1 MNRSKLSMI
10 LHSKIRERLLNQE
23 GKRNVLVLAKPE
35 AISRWG
41 CEQENQGREID
52 DAYLSPGCST
62 GCSTWRQEA
71 SQHLPYHPRFTCKSA
86 FFESRRADSNRL
98 PLLQLR
104 VCGQWLLGVAHA
116 CKSHISKGLS

>member
-1 MNRSKLSMI
+1 MI
-10 LHSKIRERLLNQE
+10 LHTKIRERLLNQE

-71 SQHLPYHPRFTCKSA
+71 SQHLPYFPRFTCKSA
-86 FFESRRADSNRL
+86 LFESRRADSNR
-98 PLLQLR
+98 
-104 VCGQWLLGVAHA
+104 
-116 CKSHISKGLS
+116 